1 MPKFPLVREAKSHA
15 KHLSKTFNVKLSDA
29 QEIVAFRYE
38 TISFSRLLEL
48 AGQPTTKS
56 HRIDMYEDA
65 PEGVKDKFVNLVSP
79 FENEISAHIDHRV
92 HVNDSVLKKIA
103 DGKYSQISPRVMD
116 LFTTSDEVDFSD
128 SASIIEYLEFI
139 DDSVTR
145 VLASRKRY
153 RMTDRVNLWIRP
165 WNYGHQFYAYF
176 NFSGDNVDVVV
187 REWDLDVEKPTK
199 ESDIS
204 SRPWFVSYMLE
215 YLELIT
221 KQLTSAGYSGT
232 VRVACINNLPA
243 GNLYYGTKSHWHSEG
258 VNAIFN
264 SLLANGGNWD
274 WDEDSEGNK
283 NYIGV
288 KIKFG
293 EDGEATSYFLMPLKP
308 VGLGQGGFELVRSSE
323 QVGGSK

>member
-1 MPKFPLVREAKSHA
+1 MSKYPLVREAKSLA
-15 KHLSKTFNVKLSDA
+15 KHLSKTFNVNLSDA

-48 AGQPTTKS
+48 AGQPIIQS
-56 HRIDMYEDA
+56 HRLDMYEDM
-65 PEGVKDKFVNLVSP
+65 PEGVKAKFINLISP
-79 FENEISAHIDHRV
+79 FENEISAHIDHSV
-92 HVNDSVLKKIA
+92 HVNDSILKKIA
-103 DGKYSQISPRVMD
+103 DGKYSQISPDVMD

-128 SASIIEYLEFI
+128 PTSIIQYLEFI
-139 DDSVTR
+139 DDSVTK
-145 VLASRKRY
+145 VLVSRKHS
-153 RMTDRVNLWIRP
+153 RMANRINSWISH

-176 NFSGDNVDVVV
+176 DFSGDNVDVVV
-187 REWDLDVEKPTK
+187 REWDLHIKKPTK

-204 SRPWFVSYMLE
+204 SRPWFVSYMLG

-221 KQLTSAGYSGT
+221 KQLISAGYSGT

-243 GNLYYGTKSHWHSEG
+243 KNLYYRTKSHWHSEG

-264 SLLANGGNWD
+264 NLLANGGNWD
-274 WDEDSEGNK
+274 WDEGSEGNK

-293 EDGEATSYFLMPLKP
+293 NVLEAAS
-308 VGLGQGGFELVRSSE
+308 
-323 QVGGSK
+323 